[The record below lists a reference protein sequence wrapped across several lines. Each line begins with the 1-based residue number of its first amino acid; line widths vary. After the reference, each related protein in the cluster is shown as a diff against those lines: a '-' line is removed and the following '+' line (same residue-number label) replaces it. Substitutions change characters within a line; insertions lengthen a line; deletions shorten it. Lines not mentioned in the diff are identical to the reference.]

1 MADVTTH
8 IELLLQI
15 PIFSLASPCWQGNAQ
30 DLCEDSSSVPHQ
42 YLPSTTFP
50 MRYTQFSS
58 CPTAST
64 WITNGWRLSK
74 EASALTQQK
83 LSLHCDWHPGFS
95 ASVELPFLRSQDIP
109 PCLHWGTA
117 SVSIHLSQTSA
128 STQASW
134 RGQPMLLLQPGLENC
149 KFGAG
154 TNMLI
159 CFQTSFHF
167 LIWFLITLSVWN
179 PTGKGVSENLKFW
192 LLSLSLL
199 SWLCVQE

>member
-8 IELLLQI
+8 TELLLQI
-15 PIFSLASPCWQGNAQ
+15 PIFSLASPCWQGHAQ

-64 WITNGWRLSK
+64 SITNGWRLSK
-74 EASALTQQK
+74 KASTFTQQK
-83 LSLHCDWHPGFS
+83 SPLHCNWHPGFS
-95 ASVELPFLRSQDIP
+95 ASVELPFLRSQDVP
-109 PCLHWGTA
+109 PCPHWDTV
-117 SVSIHLSQTSA
+117 SVSIRHKPQRRLRPPGEVSLCCCSSQN
-128 STQASW
+128 W
-134 RGQPMLLLQPGLENC
+134 RTADSVL
-149 KFGAG
+149 G

-167 LIWFLITLSVWN
+167 LICFLITLSIWN